1 MLSNK
6 GQMKPGDVKVLWT
19 SDPIVS
25 DAIAMRPDINPAFTA
40 KVRDAY
46 LHLAEDNP
54 VVWKQFLSLFNMKS
68 NGLGYVP
75 AQDSMYDGLRRIAAN
90 VKDLKAVGN
99 K

>member
-1 MLSNK
+1 
-6 GQMKPGDVKVLWT
+6 
-19 SDPIVS
+19 
-25 DAIAMRPDINPAFTA
+25 
-40 KVRDAY
+40 
-46 LHLAEDNP
+46 
-54 VVWKQFLSLFNMKS
+54 MKS